1 MSAIPGKAGGT
12 GERMDASIGASIA
25 DDKGEGMGGGD
36 LAMLRAPGFWRRNLQ
51 AIVLGL
57 ASIALLASGS
67 ALVNTISNLT
77 AWQYEAETRAT
88 LNRAEL
94 ELYRAIIWL
103 KDSTNFINSGADALV
118 ADKLEG
124 NPNNS
129 GYFRALGYID
139 VASGQA
145 FDLLHRTRRATPQS
159 ARLAQDLLR
168 RIDDRRGSVFATD
181 ARRHAAIL
189 GYFPERTL
197 LLMQVQP
204 LESSNERISYVAFD
218 VDGLCAGLVGH
229 GKFAR
234 IQRLAI
240 RGQDYALACP
250 VRATRPGLG
259 RHLDLRREGAD
270 RCVSQDLHID
280 LVTRQDVPFL
290 DDLALVCC
298 VALACLLVI
307 AVAALMSASWR
318 HRTRAVLLEALDAAD
333 SSARAKG
340 EFLANMSHEIRTP
353 MNGVMGMAE
362 LLSRT
367 RLDTNQQ
374 RYVTQIRSSGS
385 ALLAILNDVLDLAK
399 IDQGKLAID
408 PIRTNIRTLMQDVLL
423 LYTGNAEENETS
435 LLLDVAR
442 QVPTNLMI
450 DPTRLRQIVGNLV
463 SNAVKFTRAGEV
475 FVQLDLEPAGA
486 DTTNLVVRV
495 RDTGIGITAEQR
507 ERLFERFA
515 QAEAG
520 TARQYGGTG
529 LGLSIVSQ
537 LVELMQGT
545 ISVESAAGEGST
557 FTVRLPLA
565 PLDDTSLGDAGLACG
580 IALVTT
586 SPFVR
591 TIVRRTL
598 DDACIDMCVFTSFE
612 EALTRQRAD
621 RLEPLL
627 GVIIDE
633 AHDIHAAWEGWQQAR
648 AQGLVGAGGWS
659 ILLADRQV
667 HPRYREFDKTLAKT
681 FSASDLVL
689 EISRLMQL
697 DPAGSAPGADRAA
710 GSEALTSAA
719 GAPFASIRFDKRRCL
734 IVDDNAINRMVVSEM
749 LEPFGFAIDLASD
762 GLKAIAA
769 ARSKPYDIVFM
780 DCRMPNMDGY
790 EATRRLCAM
799 MATGE
804 IAPVP
809 IVALTANAMKGD
821 REACLEAGMKAFLS
835 KPVQIPELTDVLHAL
850 VAPGGH
856 DMAGRTDWFAPDA
869 SLREGVAASSG
880 KAGDEA
886 RRDAGSPQ
894 VRTGEPAGT
903 RDPVRRAF
911 AEKSDRTLARD
922 RSAAGTIQPPSPA
935 DPVARA
941 PAGQGADA
949 PPQPQS
955 QREMN
960 RQRNR
965 RLRAIPAR
973 PRRCSSISMPT
984 P

>member
-353 MNGVMGMAE
+353 MNAIMGMSH
-362 LLSRT
+362 LLLRT
-367 RLDTNQQ
+367 DIGAHQ
-374 RYVTQIRSSGS
+374 RAYLQKIQTASQH
-385 ALLAILNDVLDLAK
+385 LLGLLNDILDYSKIEAGELAVEHIEFGFRQVLDDATALIADK
-399 IDQGKLAID
+399 ATDKGLELITHID
-408 PIRTNIRTLMQDVLL
+408 PRIPERLVGDPLRLGQMLL
-423 LYTGNAEENETS
+423 NYAN
-435 LLLDVAR
+435 
-442 QVPTNLMI
+442 
-450 DPTRLRQIVGNLV
+450 
-463 SNAVKFTRAGEV
+463 NAVKFTARGEV
-475 FVQLDLEPAGA
+475 EIRAQMREETDRE
-486 DTTNLVVRV
+486 VVLYFSV
-495 RDTGIGITAEQR
+495 RDTGIGLTPAQSA
-507 ERLFERFA
+507 RLFERFQ
-515 QAEAG
+515 QADSS
-520 TARQYGGTG
+520 TTRQYGGTG
-529 LGLSIVSQ
+529 LGLAITRQ
-537 LVELMQGT
+537 LATRMGGEVG
-545 ISVESAAGEGST
+545 VESTPGVGST
-557 FTVRLPLA
+557 FWFTVRLGKGAQADPVAQALRADLHNATTQPRQA
-565 PLDDTSLGDAGLACG
+565 PAE
-580 IALVTT
+580 V
-586 SPFVR
+586 
-591 TIVRRTL
+591 
-598 DDACIDMCVFTSFE
+598 E
-612 EALTRQRAD
+612 EA
-621 RLEPLL
+621 
-627 GVIIDE
+627 GVAEE
-633 AHDIHAAWEGWQQAR
+633 APS
-648 AQGLVGAGGWS
+648 LVGAS
-659 ILLADRQV
+659 VLLVEDSELNQEVARALLEGAGVTVD
-667 HPRYREFDKTLAKT
+667 LACDGQQAVEKVL
-681 FSASDLVL
+681 ARDYDLVL
-689 EISRLMQL
+689 MDMQM
-697 DPAGSAPGADRAA
+697 PG
-710 GSEALTSAA
+710 
-719 GAPFASIRFDKRRCL
+719 
-734 IVDDNAINRMVVSEM
+734 M
-749 LEPFGFAIDLASD
+749 D
-762 GLKAIAA
+762 GL
-769 ARSKPYDIVFM
+769 
-780 DCRMPNMDGY
+780 
-790 EATRRLCAM
+790 EATRRIRASGQRAGLPIIAM
-799 MATGE
+799 
-804 IAPVP
+804 
-809 IVALTANAMKGD
+809 TANALDAD
-821 REACLEAGMKAFLS
+821 REACLQAGMNDHVT
-835 KPVQIPELTDVLHAL
+835 KPIH
-850 VAPGGH
+850 
-856 DMAGRTDWFAPDA
+856 
-869 SLREGVAASSG
+869 
-880 KAGDEA
+880 
-886 RRDAGSPQ
+886 
-894 VRTGEPAGT
+894 
-903 RDPVRRAF
+903 
-911 AEKSDRTLARD
+911 
-922 RSAAGTIQPPSPA
+922 
-935 DPVARA
+935 
-941 PAGQGADA
+941 
-949 PPQPQS
+949 
-955 QREMN
+955 
-960 RQRNR
+960 
-965 RLRAIPAR
+965 PAR
-973 PRRCSSISMPT
+973 LLDTLRQWIRPRPG
-984 P
+984 